1 MNSRET
7 ILVLDGQTNQ
17 ALACVRSLGKAGH
30 RVLIA
35 SCRHAPLAAWSR
47 HCACR
52 VRIQG
57 ETRAAFT
64 SLRAWAVEHGVGV
77 VLPLTERSCLL
88 LNAEREEWEA
98 AGVTV
103 GCDLASALEK
113 SFDKARTLRLAAE
126 CGVRF
131 PRTVF
136 PASAAE
142 YHEAAEAVGFPCVVK
157 PRRSN
162 AWDGERF
169 LPDRGCGYAGS
180 HDELASL
187 IESRRQGDGGWP
199 LIQAYVE
206 GQGKG
211 AFALCER
218 GRVVAWFAHERLRD
232 VNPTGSGSS
241 LRRAVTLPERI
252 RAPAERLLAAMRW
265 HGPAMVEFRD
275 DGRGEP
281 YLMEVNGRFWNS
293 LQLAV
298 DAGVDFPRL
307 WVEVLRGGWAEQET
321 TPAADVTLRWLW
333 GDVKRLLYIM
343 RGPVGGR
350 VDNRYP
356 TRSEGLRELFGRQ
369 PRGTRLEIWRADDLL
384 PAVGEWVQGLGELLS
399 LGERVKRWQ
408 GFWRTHTLTGHTTAR
423 SPSKSGGEKRAR
435 VA

>member
-1 MNSRET
+1 MKSRET

-17 ALACVRSLGKAGH
+17 ALACVRSLGQAGH
-30 RVLIA
+30 RVLVA
-35 SCRHAPLAAWSR
+35 SRRRAPLAAWSR
-47 HCACR
+47 HCAR
-52 VRIQG
+52 KVRIAG

-64 SLRAWAVEHGVGV
+64 SLRAWAVSKGVGV

-88 LNAEREEWEA
+88 LNSEREQWEEAGITIGCDRAPALEA
-98 AGVTV
+98 A
-103 GCDLASALEK
+103 
-113 SFDKARTLRLAAE
+113 FDKARTLRLAAQ

-131 PRTVF
+131 PRTF
-136 PASAAE
+136 LPSSMTE
-142 YHEAAEAVGFPCVVK
+142 CHEAAEAVGFPCVVK

-180 HDELASL
+180 HEELAL
-187 IESRRQGDGGWP
+187 LVESRRQGEGGWP
-199 LIQAYVE
+199 LIQSYVE
-206 GQGKG
+206 GRGKG

-218 GRVVAWFAHERLRD
+218 GRAVAWFAHERLRD

-241 LRRAVTLPERI
+241 LRRAVPLPERI

-275 DGRGEP
+275 DGNGEL

-307 WVEVLRGGWAEQET
+307 WVKVLRGERVEQRSE
-321 TPAADVTLRWLW
+321 PAADVTLRWLW
-333 GDVKRLLYIM
+333 GDVKRLLYVM
-343 RGPVGGR
+343 RGEGGVR
-350 VDNRYP
+350 SAAHYP
-356 TRSEGLRELFGRQ
+356 TRRQGLREMFGRQ
-369 PRGTRLEIWRADDLL
+369 PYGTRLEIWRADDPL

-399 LGERVKRWQ
+399 PGERMKRWR
-408 GFWRTHTLTGHTTAR
+408 GFWRTHTRTGRTTER
-423 SPSKSGGEKRAR
+423 SLSESGRGKRAR